1 MRLSSIG
8 GMFIR
13 FFAGIWIML
22 LLVAAI
28 VWATS
33 SIFTEAPSNY
43 GSFERGPGA
52 DRAISNA
59 LSVARWGGEQALIRW
74 LLDPEANTHPEVFVV
89 NGQGREI
96 SGRPL
101 PEKIAAQ
108 LAEAGSEEGVIT
120 FHGHGRRMHAFAGYR
135 FFAVRT
141 DVPPSPLKLIMW
153 RLPWWGWALVA
164 TLISVVVAGGVAWSY
179 TRPIKKLQWAMQKAS
194 QGVFD
199 VRIANEVGHAHD
211 EIGELATQFDAMA
224 ERIHGLF
231 ARQKRLFHDVSHE
244 LRSPLA
250 RISVAVEL
258 AEKSPEKSHEFLSR
272 IEGDVQVLNAM
283 VDELLTYARLDENA
297 VIHFERTDL
306 VPLLEAITDDADFE
320 GSAIGTHVTLQ
331 APESIMMNMHV
342 DSLLRAVENL
352 VRNALRYSGS
362 GQQVAVVAKV
372 ENEHVLIT
380 VTDSGPGMDGDE
392 LEKIF
397 EPFVRGKNQ
406 PTGGG
411 FGLGLAIA
419 KRAVQRHGGSLT
431 AENVQPHGLRM
442 CIDIPLA
449 GPNAAKESTG
459 AASA

>member
-13 FFAGIWIML
+13 FFAGIWIIL

-28 VWATS
+28 VWAS
-33 SIFTEAPSNY
+33 SAFFTEAPRNY

-52 DRAISNA
+52 ERAISTA
-59 LSVARWGGEQALIRW
+59 LNVARWGGEEALIRW
-74 LLDPEANTHPEVFVV
+74 LRDSEVNKRPEVFVLDSE
-89 NGQGREI
+89 GKEI
-96 SGRPL
+96 SGRRL
-101 PEKIAAQ
+101 PAKISEK
-108 LAEAGSEEGVIT
+108 LAEADAQEGVHT
-120 FHGHGRRMHAFAGYR
+120 FHGHGRRMRALSGYR

-141 DVPPSPLKLIMW
+141 DIPPSPLKLAMW
-153 RLPWWGWALVA
+153 RTPLWGWALLALLVSVA
-164 TLISVVVAGGVAWSY
+164 VAGGVAWSY

-199 VRIANEVGHAHD
+199 VRISKEVGHAND
-211 EIGELATQFDAMA
+211 EIGELAKQFDSMA

-231 ARQKRLFHDVSHE
+231 ERQKRLFHDVSHE

-258 AEKSPEKSHEFLSR
+258 AEKSPEKSHEFLRR

-320 GSAIGTHVTLQ
+320 GSANGTHVTLQ

-352 VRNALRYSGS
+352 VRNALRYSGPKQMVS
-362 GQQVAVVAKV
+362 VIAKE
-372 ENEHVLIT
+372 ENEHVIIT
-380 VTDSGPGMDGDE
+380 VTDSGPGMNPEE

-419 KRAVQRHGGSLT
+419 KRAVQRHGGTLT
-431 AENVQPHGLRM
+431 AQNVEPHGLCMR
-442 CIDIPLA
+442 IDIPLT
-449 GPNAAKESTG
+449 GPNAVKATK
-459 AASA
+459 AVI